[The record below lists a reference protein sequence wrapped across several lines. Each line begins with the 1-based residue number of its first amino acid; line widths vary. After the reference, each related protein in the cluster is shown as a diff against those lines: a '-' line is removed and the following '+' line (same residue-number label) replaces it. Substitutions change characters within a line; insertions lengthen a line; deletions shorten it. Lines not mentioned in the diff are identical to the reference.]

1 MLFRLLALDT
11 FDVDLGTFRPALNWR
26 FLAFAAGIAAL
37 YSAGWMAFRRPGD
50 SANPIEETERR
61 AALPVLLAL
70 GNLVTLW
77 LLSAEII
84 TSANS
89 DFLNLPYEAREDAA
103 SLGLSL
109 LWAVYAAAL
118 IVLGVIRRLRWV
130 RLAGLALL
138 AVPVVKLF
146 AFDSLSLEQ
155 EYRVIAFLALG
166 LILVAGGLLYQRYS
180 RVVRGFLFE

>member
-1 MLFRLLALDT
+1 M
-11 FDVDLGTFRPALNWR
+11 
-26 FLAFAAGIAAL
+26 
-37 YSAGWMAFRRPGD
+37 
-50 SANPIEETERR
+50 
-61 AALPVLLAL
+61 AL

-77 LLSAEII
+77 LLAAEVI

-89 DFLNLPYEAREDAA
+89 VFLNLPYDAREDAA

-118 IVLGVIRRLRWV
+118 IVLGVIRRWRWV
-130 RLAGLALL
+130 RLAVL